1 MRHFIPTAGCGDTT
15 RRSGCFWHKD
25 RHHLAQAAPLR
36 ATGIPRRSKLSRS
49 ATNRKASIMSTA
61 QGSAPQGCRPQSTST
76 SEGPLGTFEILNVP
90 SRVMTPPRSLPL
102 DKFRLEA
109 PELLI
114 DEVFGNEFVEKA
126 SEVASRLNLG
136 KSITWVEITSRVSRY
151 NSLESLPTLLIV
163 MDNWE
168 ETSPGPWQDLVQG
181 MKKYIGM

>member
-1 MRHFIPTAGCGDTT
+1 
-15 RRSGCFWHKD
+15 
-25 RHHLAQAAPLR
+25 
-36 ATGIPRRSKLSRS
+36 
-49 ATNRKASIMSTA
+49 
-61 QGSAPQGCRPQSTST
+61 
-76 SEGPLGTFEILNVP
+76 
-90 SRVMTPPRSLPL
+90 MTPPRSLPL